1 MAQNQ
6 LSTSADSALLNRGSE
21 NILTPLK
28 TVDKNNERNK
38 KCREAYQKRSVE
50 TQNKSIPAGLRLS
63 RPMFALLFSVGM
75 KVIPITTFIL
85 LERETF
91 TEDHPYSNSPSV
103 NLVKP
108 NFTNAYT
115 DVPPGTGL
123 LSFVLFYHMFKMYDV
138 QVLTWFPLFCTKF
151 FGYKLCVSKS
161 TGLFLLANHC
171 FDA

>member
-1 MAQNQ
+1 MFICNFLDVICNFSMAQNQ

-50 TQNKSIPAGLRLS
+50 TQNKSIPAGLRF

-75 KVIPITTFIL
+75 KVIPIKTFIL

-91 TEDHPYSNSPSV
+91 TEDHPYSDSPSV

-108 NFTNAYT
+108 NFTNGCT
-115 DVPPGTGL
+115 DVPPGTRL
-123 LSFVLFYHMFKMYDV
+123 LSFVFSYYMFKMYDV
-138 QVLTWFPLFCTKF
+138 HVLTWFP
-151 FGYKLCVSKS
+151 
-161 TGLFLLANHC
+161 
-171 FDA
+171 

>member
-50 TQNKSIPAGLRLS
+50 TQNKSIPAGLRF

-75 KVIPITTFIL
+75 KVIPIKTFIL

-91 TEDHPYSNSPSV
+91 TEDHPYSDSPSV

-108 NFTNAYT
+108 NFTNGCT
-115 DVPPGTGL
+115 DVPPGTRL
-123 LSFVLFYHMFKMYDV
+123 LSFVFSYHMFKMYDV
-138 QVLTWFPLFCTKF
+138 HVLTWFP
-151 FGYKLCVSKS
+151 
-161 TGLFLLANHC
+161 
-171 FDA
+171 

>member
-50 TQNKSIPAGLRLS
+50 TQNKSIPAGLRF

-75 KVIPITTFIL
+75 KVIPIKTFIL

-91 TEDHPYSNSPSV
+91 TEDHPYSDS
-103 NLVKP
+103 
-108 NFTNAYT
+108 
-115 DVPPGTGL
+115 DV
-123 LSFVLFYHMFKMYDV
+123 
-138 QVLTWFPLFCTKF
+138 C
-151 FGYKLCVSKS
+151 KLRE
-161 TGLFLLANHC
+161 A
-171 FDA
+171 

>member
-1 MAQNQ
+1 M
-6 LSTSADSALLNRGSE
+6 LNRGSD
-21 NILTPLK
+21 NILNPLK
-28 TVDKNNERNK
+28 TGDKNNERNK

-50 TQNKSIPAGLRLS
+50 TQNKSIPAGLRF

-91 TEDHPYSNSPSV
+91 TEDHPYSNSPSA

-115 DVPPGTGL
+115 DVPPGTRL
-123 LSFVLFYHMFKMYDV
+123 LSFVFSYYMFKMYDV
-138 QVLTWFPLFCTKF
+138 HVLTWFP
-151 FGYKLCVSKS
+151 
-161 TGLFLLANHC
+161 
-171 FDA
+171 